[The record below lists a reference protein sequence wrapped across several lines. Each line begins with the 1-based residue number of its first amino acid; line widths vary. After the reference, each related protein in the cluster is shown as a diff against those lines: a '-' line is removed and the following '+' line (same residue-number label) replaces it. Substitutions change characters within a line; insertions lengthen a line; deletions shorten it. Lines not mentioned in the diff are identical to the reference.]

1 MKAAFNRIA
10 AMLGYV
16 PAPAK
21 YSPCVIK
28 MELDFEI
35 DSSPV
40 DAAITRLDR
49 LSDAARRAKS
59 AIADVLMAQAGEF
72 IDSVP
77 ISDETQALILAEM
90 RKQNTLLEVLAKHGD
105 VAVAARSTACADLCS
120 VIRPAT
126 GAAASGLPG

>member
-1 MKAAFNRIA
+1 MKAALNRIA

-21 YSPCVIK
+21 LAPSVIT

-40 DAAITRLDR
+40 DAAISKLDR
-49 LSDAARRAKS
+49 LADAARRAES
-59 AIADVLMAQAGEF
+59 AIGDVLMAQAGEF

-77 ISDETQALILAEM
+77 LLDETQQLILAEL
-90 RKQNTLLEVLAKHGD
+90 RKQNTLLEVLAKQGD
-105 VAVAARSTACADLCS
+105 LSVAARRTSCADLCS
-120 VIRPAT
+120 VVRPAT

>member
-1 MKAAFNRIA
+1 MKATLNRIA

-21 YSPCVIK
+21 YAPCVIK

-40 DAAITRLDR
+40 DTAISKLDR
-49 LSDAARRAKS
+49 LADAARRAES
-59 AIADVLMAQAGEF
+59 AIGDVLMAQAGGF

-77 ISDETQALILAEM
+77 LPDETQDLILAEL
-90 RKQNTLLEVLAKHGD
+90 RKQNTLLEVLAKQGD
-105 VAVAARSTACADLCS
+105 ITVAARSTACADLCS
-120 VIRPAT
+120 VVRPAT

>member
-1 MKAAFNRIA
+1 MKAALNRIA

-21 YSPCVIK
+21 YAPSVIK
-28 MELDFEI
+28 IKLDFEI
-35 DSSPV
+35 DSAPV
-40 DAAITRLDR
+40 DAAISKLDR
-49 LSDAARRAKS
+49 LADAARRAEA

-77 ISDETQALILAEM
+77 LSDETQAQILAEM
-90 RKQNTLLEVLAKHGD
+90 RKQNTLLEVLAKQGD
-105 VAVAARSTACADLCS
+105 ITVTARSATCADFCS
-120 VIRPAT
+120 VVRPAT